1 MLDRGRRHY
10 AASTLA
16 TLIIAAALLV
26 MQLAPA
32 LLRPTEFVQD
42 DSYFYLQI
50 ADRIVAGD
58 GSTFHGITPTN
69 GYHPLWMAGVVAA
82 DFLAARDRALT
93 LQLVVW
99 IQALL
104 ALGTAL
110 LFYRL
115 LRRME
120 LDDWLPGLAL
130 VLCYLLG
137 TGLYGSEAHL
147 NALLLVAGML
157 SLWHAL
163 ASRRWRPWFTTGLLF
178 GFAIL
183 ARLDNLFVVAAL
195 CTAGAFYGDRRVSAI
210 AGRAIAAASGGL
222 LVLAPYLAFNQLEYG
237 HLMPIS
243 GAIKSTFP
251 AFDFDPGR
259 LGTMGKLAA
268 PFGLLALVIG
278 LGLDGSPRRRVLWI
292 GLGGGVVMHAF
303 YVAGFTDHYTF
314 WAWYYVAGVLA
325 AGLCAAWLPGWIM
338 ARLGPRPIAAFMPA
352 TVLVLTLA
360 VLAGAAGRTWLKAF
374 NPLSIG
380 PVVIDIPINEY
391 RWPEE
396 FARWLKANLPPDSR
410 LFVRDWPGATA
421 WHSGLSLLP
430 MDGLVNDFRYN
441 DELLAAGAADYLCAH
456 DVGYFFGLIDEV
468 GENSTVPVMAP
479 LYRRPV
485 GELRLRP
492 EDIVVRVQDV
502 VRRPA
507 QALPVALWRLRCPIK
522 GDATL

>member
-26 MQLAPA
+26 MQLSPA

-50 ADRIVAGD
+50 ADHIVAGD

-82 DFLAARDRALT
+82 DFLASRDRELT

-99 IQALL
+99 MQTLL
-104 ALGTAL
+104 ALGTAF
-110 LFYRL
+110 LFHRL
-115 LRRME
+115 LRRMD
-120 LDDWLPGLAL
+120 LDYWLPGLAL

-137 TGLYGSEAHL
+137 TGVYGSEAHL

-157 SLWHAL
+157 ALWHAL
-163 ASRRWRPWFTTGLLF
+163 PSERWQPWFTTGVLF
-178 GFAIL
+178 GLAIL
-183 ARLDNLFVVAAL
+183 ARLDNLFVAAAL
-195 CTAGAFYGDRRVSAI
+195 CTAGAFHGDRNASAI

-243 GAIKSTFP
+243 GAIKSSFP
-251 AFDFDPGR
+251 AFDFDPDR

-268 PFGLLALVIG
+268 AAGVLAMIIG
-278 LGLDGSPRRRVLWI
+278 LWLDASRRRRVLWI
-292 GLGGGVVMHAF
+292 GLGGGVVMHAV

-338 ARLGPRPIAAFMPA
+338 ARLGPRPVAAFVPA
-352 TVLVLTLA
+352 MVFALTLVL
-360 VLAGAAGRTWLKAF
+360 LAGAAGRAWLKAF
-374 NPLSIG
+374 NPLSVG
-380 PVVIDIPINEY
+380 PVVIDLPINDY

-396 FARWLKANLPPDSR
+396 FARWLKANLPPGSR
-410 LFVRDWPGATA
+410 LFVRDWPGAIA

-441 DELLAAGAADYLCAH
+441 DDLLAAGAAEYLCAH
-456 DVGYFFGLIDEV
+456 DVGYFFGLLDEV
-468 GENSTVPVMAP
+468 GENSTVRIPAP
-479 LYRRPV
+479 LYRRPA

-492 EDIVVRVQDV
+492 EDIVARVQDV
-502 VRRPA
+502 VSQPA
-507 QALPVALWRLRCPIK
+507 QALPFALWRLRCPP
-522 GDATL
+522 T

>member
-1 MLDRGRRHY
+1 MVDGVRGHY
-10 AASTLA
+10 AASILA
-16 TLIIAAALLV
+16 GWIIAATLLV
-26 MQLAPA
+26 LLLSPA

-50 ADRIVAGD
+50 ADHIVAGH

-82 DFLAARDRALT
+82 DFLASRDRELT
-93 LQLVVW
+93 LHLVAC
-99 IQALL
+99 IQTLL
-104 ALGTAL
+104 ALGTAF

-120 LDDWLPGLAL
+120 LDYWLPGVAV

-163 ASRRWRPWFTTGLLF
+163 ASQRWRPWFMTGLLF
-178 GFAIL
+178 GFATL
-183 ARLDNLFVVAAL
+183 ARLDNLFVAAVL
-195 CTAGAFYGDRRVSAI
+195 CTAGAFHADRPVSAI
-210 AGRAIAAASGGL
+210 ARRAIAAASGGL
-222 LVLAPYLAFNQLEYG
+222 LVLGPYLAFNQFEYG

-243 GAIKSTFP
+243 GAIKSAFP
-251 AFDFDPGR
+251 TFDFDPDR
-259 LGTMGKLAA
+259 LGTMGKLVA
-268 PFGLLALVIG
+268 PFGVLALVIG
-278 LGLDGSPRRRVLWI
+278 LWLDGSPRRRVLWI
-292 GLGGGVVMHAF
+292 GLGGGVAMHAV

-314 WAWYYVAGVLA
+314 WAWYYVSGVLT

-338 ARLGPRPIAAFMPA
+338 ARLAPRPVAAFVPA
-352 TVLVLTLA
+352 SVFALTLVL
-360 VLAGAAGRTWLKAF
+360 LAGAAGRAWLKAF
-374 NPLSIG
+374 NPLPVG
-380 PVVIDIPINEY
+380 PILIDLPINEY

-410 LFVRDWPGATA
+410 LFVRDWPGAIA

-441 DELLAAGAADYLCAH
+441 DELLALGAAEYLCAH
-456 DVGYFFGLIDEV
+456 DVHYFFGLLDEV
-468 GENSTVPVMAP
+468 GESSTVRVAAP
-479 LYRRPV
+479 LYRRAA

-492 EDIVVRVQDV
+492 EDIVARVQDV
-502 VRRPA
+502 VSRPS
-507 QALPVALWRLRCPIK
+507 QALPFALWRLRCP
-522 GDATL
+522 AT